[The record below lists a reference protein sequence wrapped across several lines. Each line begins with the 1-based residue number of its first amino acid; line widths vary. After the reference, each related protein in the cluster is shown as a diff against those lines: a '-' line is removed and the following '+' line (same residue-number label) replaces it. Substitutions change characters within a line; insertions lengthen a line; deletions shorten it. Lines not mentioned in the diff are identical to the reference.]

1 MSQRT
6 FYAAKV
12 NIHGNIFSPNLNEL
26 ISIHIPRVILTPDK
40 IIKKRKWNWSFT
52 DTERKT
58 VQDRDL
64 IFGNVTKSSFQ
75 QQKIKMGSK
84 TVKQKSLH
92 ELANTSFFVYDIKN
106 EILIHESTSSIG
118 HAEFRDMFTALL
130 SRDEYVGEVIIKP
143 IPIPQIIRQEIANIE
158 KITSIHF
165 HIIHPNPGK
174 KQFDIYQDLIDEHNL
189 KELEL
194 TMKNEDGLEIAT
206 TTESDT
212 NVESDLKFKDNIEK
226 GIDLVEAGYGDIEVK
241 GFREVIVQGKRKK
254 KPVRRNKSFSSKR
267 SLRYIKTNENDNK
280 LMNKLVSFINSVAN
294 KII

>member
-12 NIHGNIFSPNLNEL
+12 NIHGNIFSPNLDEL
-26 ISIHIPRVILTPDK
+26 ITIHIPRVILSTDK
-40 IIKKRKWNWSFT
+40 TIKKRKWNWSFT

-106 EILIHESTSSIG
+106 EILIHESISSIG
-118 HAEFRDMFTALL
+118 HAEFRDMFTDLL

-143 IPIPQIIRQEIANIE
+143 IPVPQMIRQEIANIE

-174 KQFDIYQDLIDEHNL
+174 KQFNLYQDLIDEHNL

-194 TMKNEDGLEIAT
+194 TMKNIDGLEIAT
-206 TTESDT
+206 TSETDT
-212 NVESDLKFKDNIEK
+212 IQSGLKFKDNIEK
-226 GIDLVEAGYGDIEVK
+226 GIDLVEAGYGDVEVK
-241 GFREVIVQGKRKK
+241 GFREVIIEGKRKK

-267 SLRYIKTNENDNK
+267 SLRYIKTNESDNK
-280 LMNKLVSFINSVAN
+280 LMNKLVLFINSVTN